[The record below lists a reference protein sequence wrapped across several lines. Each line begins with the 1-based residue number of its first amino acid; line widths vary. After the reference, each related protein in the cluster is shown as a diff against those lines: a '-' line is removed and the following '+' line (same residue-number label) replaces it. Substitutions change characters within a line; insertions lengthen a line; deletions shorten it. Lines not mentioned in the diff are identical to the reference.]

1 MYSQNLMLITV
12 MCCVILILLICLV
25 FLVNKLL
32 KTKKIINKNMENEK
46 ILNGLVNTVVYK
58 IMPDGIETLYYSDGV
73 PKLLDMTKDEY
84 DNWVSDGDLIEKCVY
99 KGDLPRFM
107 RMYERVLN
115 NKYPNMNINFR

>member
-1 MYSQNLMLITV
+1 MKKSICSIKKVILKALMFSVLFLFPLNGSFCYAMVNGAGRQNLYSQNLMLITV

-58 IMPDGIETLYYSDGV
+58 IMPDGE
-73 PKLLDMTKDEY
+73 KLCITATECQSF
-84 DNWVSDGDLIEKCVY
+84 WI
-99 KGDLPRFM
+99 
-107 RMYERVLN
+107 
-115 NKYPNMNINFR
+115 